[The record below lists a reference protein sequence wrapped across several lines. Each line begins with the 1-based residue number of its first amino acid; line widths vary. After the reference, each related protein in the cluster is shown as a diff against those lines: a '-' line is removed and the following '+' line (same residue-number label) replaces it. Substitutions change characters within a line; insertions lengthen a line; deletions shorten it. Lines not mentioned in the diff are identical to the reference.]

1 MFGGGYR
8 RLLIASVYSTVRFQ
22 PPRGQCPGLN
32 ANFSAFV
39 GKYESHTRVHTGEKP
54 FECDVCHQRYST
66 KSNLTVHRKKHSAD
80 TEVPK
85 KEHRCPR
92 CDKLHASKKTL
103 AKHVKRQVSPRV
115 RPVTRCASPRKRVAG
130 QRRLWRARWCPLS
143 SLSAPRPLNALGA
156 AGNGSLFTFFY

>member
-1 MFGGGYR
+1 MRVCLGGGYR

-115 RPVTRCASPRKRVAG
+115 RPVTRCASPGSAWQARDACGELAG
-130 QRRLWRARWCPLS
+130 VHCH
-143 SLSAPRPLNALGA
+143 LSAPRGP
-156 AGNGSLFTFFY
+156 